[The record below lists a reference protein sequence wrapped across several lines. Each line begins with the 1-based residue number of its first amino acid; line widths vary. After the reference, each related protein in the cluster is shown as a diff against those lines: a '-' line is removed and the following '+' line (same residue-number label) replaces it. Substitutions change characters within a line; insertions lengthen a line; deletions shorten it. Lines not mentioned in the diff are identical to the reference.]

1 RAILRNSPIL
11 IMDEATSALDS
22 ESEYLVN
29 EALQKLS
36 EGRTTIVIAHR
47 LSTILSADKIVVVK
61 EGEAVEQGTQS
72 ELLSR
77 NGLFR
82 TLYDRQFSV
91 AE

>member
-72 ELLSR
+72 ELLSQ